1 MDPSLAGDVALLVG
15 AALLAAAVL
24 LSVAAERFRA
34 PALLVFLALGMLIGD
49 DGLGWVSFDDP
60 VLAQRI
66 GVVALV
72 VILFEGGLG
81 TSVAAV
87 RRVAAPA
94 TVLSTVG
101 VAITALVV
109 AGVLIAT
116 TATDPTTAALIGAV
130 VASTDAAAVFSVL
143 RRAPVSR
150 RLGSLLEAESG
161 GNDPMA
167 VLLTIGI
174 LATWSSQPSVLDWVV
189 FGVTQLVG
197 GLLVGGVV
205 GWLVAWLLRWLRSDS
220 TTLYAVLALA
230 GGGLA
235 YGLGA
240 LVGASG
246 FLAVF
251 VAGLI
256 IGSSS
261 SRYRRAMRR
270 FFEGLATLAQI
281 TLFLMLGLLVFPSQF
296 PEVAGVGVV
305 VAVALLL
312 VARPVAVFAC
322 LSWFRFTV
330 RERSLVAWAGLR
342 GAVPIVLATIPLTAG
357 YPDGSLVFDTVF
369 FVVLTSA
376 VVQGLTIGPLARR
389 LGLVDPDPTQDLVA
403 DLVPLDTAG
412 VDVVEL
418 ELTGDHPVV
427 GQRLQQVPLP
437 AQARIG
443 AILRAS
449 EVKVPDGSTRLAPG
463 DLLIVVAPTADDLA
477 EQLAHWAGSELGGN
491 SRPAEHG

>member
-1 MDPSLAGDVALLVG
+1 VDSSLAGDTALLVG

-24 LSVAAERFRA
+24 LSLAAERFRA
-34 PALLVFLALGMLIGD
+34 PALLVFLALGMIIGD
-49 DGLGWVSFDDP
+49 DGLGWVSFDDAA
-60 VLAQRI
+60 LAQRI
-66 GVVALV
+66 GVIALV
-72 VILFEGGLG
+72 VILFEGGLAN
-81 TSVAAV
+81 SVSAV

-94 TVLSTVG
+94 ALLSTIG
-101 VAITALVV
+101 VAVTALVV
-109 AGVLIAT
+109 AVTLVVAT
-116 TATDPTTAALIGAV
+116 STTFTTAALIGAV
-130 VASTDAAAVFSVL
+130 VASTDAAAVFSML

-150 RLGSLLEAESG
+150 RLGSFLEAESG

-174 LATWSSQPSVLDWVV
+174 LATWSGQPSGIDWVV
-189 FGVTQLVG
+189 FGVVQLVG
-197 GLLVGGVV
+197 GLVVGALV
-205 GWLVAWLLRWLRSDS
+205 GWLVATLLRRVKPDS
-220 TTLYAVLALA
+220 PTLYAVLAFA

-261 SRYRRAMRR
+261 SRYRRAMQR
-270 FFEGLATLAQI
+270 FFEGLATIAQI
-281 TLFLMLGLLVFPSQF
+281 TLFLMLGLLVFPSQL
-296 PEVAGVGVV
+296 PDVLGVGLV
-305 VAVALLL
+305 VAATLMF

-330 RERSLVAWAGLR
+330 AERTLVSWAGLR

-376 VVQGLTIGPLARR
+376 LVQGLTIGPLARR
-389 LGLVDPDPTQDLVA
+389 LGLTSTDPTRDLVA
-403 DLVPLDTAG
+403 DLVPLDAVG
-412 VDVVEL
+412 VDVIEVEL
-418 ELTGDHPVV
+418 TTEHAVV
-427 GQRLQQVPLP
+427 GRTLREVPLP
-437 AQARIG
+437 AQVRIG
-443 AILRAS
+443 AILRGDQ
-449 EVKVPDGSTRLAPG
+449 VMVPDGATRLAAA
-463 DLLIVVAPTADDLA
+463 DLLIVVAPSADDMTDRLA
-477 EQLAHWAGSELGGN
+477 LWAGSDPMPG
-491 SRPAEHG
+491 

>member
-1 MDPSLAGDVALLVG
+1 MSAVDPSLAGDLAVLVG
-15 AALLAAAVL
+15 AGLLAAAVL
-24 LSVAAERFRA
+24 LSVVAERFRA
-34 PALLVFLALGMLIGD
+34 PALLIFLALGMVIGD

-60 VLAQRI
+60 ALAQRI
-66 GVVALV
+66 GVLALV

-87 RRVAAPA
+87 RRIVVPA

-109 AGVLIAT
+109 AGALVAT
-116 TATDPTTAALIGAV
+116 TSTDPTTAALIGAV

-143 RRAPVSR
+143 RLAPVSR
-150 RLGSLLEAESG
+150 RIGSLLEAESG
-161 GNDPMA
+161 GNDPLA

-189 FGVTQLVG
+189 FGVVQLVG
-197 GLLVGGVV
+197 GLLIGGGV
-205 GWLVAWLLRWLRSDS
+205 GWLVAWLLRWVRTDS

-230 GGGLA
+230 AGGLA

-256 IGSSS
+256 IGSASP
-261 SRYRRAMRR
+261 RYHRALRR

-281 TLFLMLGLLVFPSQF
+281 TLFLMLGLLVFPSQL
-296 PEVAGVGVV
+296 PDVVGVGVV
-305 VAVALLL
+305 AAAVLLF

-322 LSWFRFTV
+322 LSWFRFTI
-330 RERSLVAWAGLR
+330 RERAFVAWAGLR

-376 VVQGLTIGPLARR
+376 VVQGLTVGPLVRW
-389 LGLVDPDPTQDLVA
+389 LGLADADPTRDLVA
-403 DLVPLDTAG
+403 DLVPLDTVG
-412 VDVVEL
+412 VDVVEV
-418 ELTGDHPVV
+418 ELTADHAVV
-427 GQRLQQVPLP
+427 GQTLREVPLP
-437 AQARIG
+437 AQVRIG
-443 AILRAS
+443 AILRGA
-449 EVKVPDGSTRLAPG
+449 EVKVPDGATLLASG
-463 DLLIVVAPTADDLA
+463 DLLIVVAPSSDDIAERLA
-477 EQLAHWAGSELGGN
+477 RWATSERGDQL
-491 SRPAEHG
+491 